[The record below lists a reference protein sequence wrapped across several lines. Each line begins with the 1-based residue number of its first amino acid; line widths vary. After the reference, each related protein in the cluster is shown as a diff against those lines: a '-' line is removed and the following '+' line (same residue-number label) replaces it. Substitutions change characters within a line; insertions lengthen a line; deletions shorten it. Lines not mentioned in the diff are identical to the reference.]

1 MDKEKTYIVTS
12 SANSR
17 MENTVEFV
25 TQDKKKAN
33 EVWRECSDERG
44 TKTFIQVWEKEELQ
58 YVTREV

>member
-1 MDKEKTYIVTS
+1 
-12 SANSR
+12 